1 MTLKVYNLACCQG
14 HVFEGWFSS
23 AQACD
28 DQQARGLLSC
38 PVCGTHE
45 VKRGLSAPRLNLAA
59 SRASRQGAAPE
70 AAPDPKALAQAITA
84 LRQWV
89 SQADNV
95 GKAFAVEALR
105 MHRGEVPER
114 AIRGETT
121 PEQREELLE
130 EGVPILPIPDF
141 LDEQKLN

>member
-1 MTLKVYNLACCQG
+1 MTLKVYNLVCSQG
-14 HVFEGWFSS
+14 HVFEGWFAS
-23 AQACD
+23 AEACD
-28 DQQARGLLSC
+28 DQQARGLLTC

-59 SRASRQGAAPE
+59 GRGSHHGPATE
-70 AAPDPKALAQAITA
+70 VAPDPKALAQALRA

-95 GKAFAVEALR
+95 GTAFAAEALR
-105 MHRGEVPER
+105 MHRGEIPER
-114 AIRGETT
+114 AIRGQTT
-121 PEQREELLE
+121 AEQRHELLE